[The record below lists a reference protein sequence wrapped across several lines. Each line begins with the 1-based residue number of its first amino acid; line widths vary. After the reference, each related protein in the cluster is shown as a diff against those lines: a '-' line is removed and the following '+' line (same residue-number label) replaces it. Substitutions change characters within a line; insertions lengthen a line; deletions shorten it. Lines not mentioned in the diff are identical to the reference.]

1 MLCLMTLTL
10 CQTNDDD
17 DAPTDIYDDINSE
30 AGDDIYGDDISDPYD
45 IPILSDNIVRTEP
58 QQQQEVLPLLSENII
73 DETEVTDPE
82 DMCRVAN
89 DASNIVLDIVES
101 LNDDFSQMTSPSQL
115 PITGV
120 CSSVQN

>member
-17 DAPTDIYDDINSE
+17 DAPADIYDDINSE

-120 CSSVQN
+120 SSSVQN